1 MNFTLLPNRYAIC
14 KFKVE
19 LPLPEWVY
27 SSGFYSITRTK
38 DELSVVTVQTDS
50 IPEETICNNGWRILK
65 VAGPLDLSLVGIIS
79 EISGILRSKD
89 IPIFVISTF
98 DTDFILVK
106 QKDLDCAISALH
118 EKGHSLA
125 AEERDMQL

>member
-1 MNFTLLPNRYAIC
+1 
-14 KFKVE
+14 
-19 LPLPEWVY
+19 
-27 SSGFYSITRTK
+27 
-38 DELSVVTVQTDS
+38 
-50 IPEETICNNGWRILK
+50 
-65 VAGPLDLSLVGIIS
+65 VGIIS